1 MGTSDGVMVKRRRR
15 KMGAGVV
22 RVRRQRPTVE
32 PLHKT
37 APGYFRRPARNQRS
51 EQFSVALSAFEGATW
66 RSPRSLV
73 LQLSRKPGRTDYT
86 NCDWF
91 HAEQVRPPD

>member
-1 MGTSDGVMVKRRRR
+1 MGPFDGVMVKRRRR
-15 KMGAGVV
+15 KTGAGVV

-51 EQFSVALSAFEGATW
+51 EQFSVALSAFEGAILAESALTSTAAITQAW
-66 RSPRSLV
+66 SDRLY
-73 LQLSRKPGRTDYT
+73 QL
-86 NCDWF
+86 
-91 HAEQVRPPD
+91 